1 MLNKEEIRR
10 YSRHLKLDDFG
21 LRGQESLKSS
31 KVLVIGAG
39 GLGSP
44 CLLYLAAAG
53 VGTIGIIDADTVDE
67 SNLQRQIVHNTSTVG
82 KLKVESAATTLSK
95 LNPLITI
102 ETYAEFLNADN
113 ALYLFSQYDLIIDG
127 CDSLAVRYLI
137 NDACVKLSK
146 PFVYGSI
153 YRFDGQISILAAEN
167 GPCYRCLYP
176 EPPESIPSC
185 SEAGVLGVLPGI
197 IGVTQATEA
206 IKYLAGMGKPLVG
219 QLLLMDA
226 LTNEYSTLSIKKD
239 PHCPACG
246 HWSLQRLGDTPD
258 ISCEVANP
266 VKSDRELEP
275 AHVPRYIQDN
285 GAVLIDVRHDYEFQ
299 YSSLPGARHMS
310 LAEILAGKYD
320 EELLELSKDPIVLYC
335 LGGVRSMKALN
346 HICKISEDKGPVT
359 IHSMSGGIKKWAKE
373 VENIEYFQ

>member
-1 MLNKEEIRR
+1 MLTKDELRR

-21 LRGQESLKSS
+21 LSGQEKLKSS

-53 VGTIGIIDADTVDE
+53 VGTIGVIDADTVDE
-67 SNLQRQIVHNTSTVG
+67 SNLQRQIIHNTSTVG
-82 KLKVESAATTLSK
+82 QPKVESAKKTLLA
-95 LNPLITI
+95 LNPTIKI
-102 ETYAEFLNADN
+102 ETYPMFLDTENSES
-113 ALYLFSQYDLIIDG
+113 LFNQYDLIVDG

-137 NDACVKLSK
+137 NDACVRLAK

-153 YRFDGQISILAAEN
+153 YRFDGQVSILNADN

-185 SEAGVLGVLPGI
+185 SEAGVLGVLPGL

-206 IKYLAGMGKPLVG
+206 IKYLTGMGEPLVG
-219 QLLLMDA
+219 RLLLMDA

-239 PHCPACG
+239 PECPACG
-246 HWSLQRLGDTPD
+246 TWSLNHIGETPN
-258 ISCEVANP
+258 ISCELAPPNNHG
-266 VKSDRELEP
+266 DQELEP
-275 AHVPRYIQDN
+275 AHLSEYLKEN
-285 GAVLIDVRHDYEFQ
+285 KATLIDVRHDYEYQ
-299 YSSLPGARHMS
+299 YSNIPGARHIP
-310 LAEILAGKYD
+310 LAEILTGQRD
-320 EELLELSKDPIVLYC
+320 EELTELTKDPVVLYC

-346 HICKISEDKGPVT
+346 YISQN
-359 IHSMSGGIKKWAKE
+359 SGFSG
-373 VENIEYFQ
+373 